1 VIQRFGVWLR
11 GGGYRFVLPVVFLMM
26 LQTVVLALFGGGATI
41 VLGTIVVVTLAIMA
55 GAYISENGGSR

>member
-1 VIQRFGVWLR
+1 
-11 GGGYRFVLPVVFLMM
+11 MM